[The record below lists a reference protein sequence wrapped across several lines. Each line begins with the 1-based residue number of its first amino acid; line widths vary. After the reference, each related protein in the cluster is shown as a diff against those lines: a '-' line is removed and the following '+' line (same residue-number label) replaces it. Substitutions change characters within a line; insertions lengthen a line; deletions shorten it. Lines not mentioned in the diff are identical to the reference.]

1 MQYEPRIATLK
12 NGLRVILRPV
22 GPADAAQMLDYLRT
36 TSGETPFMIRYPEE
50 VTMSAL
56 QEEQMLRERL
66 ENPFL
71 ADTAAFTDDGR
82 LMGNC
87 SVTRI
92 SGHYKQRHRAELGIS
107 IYKKYWHIGLGT
119 VLMEHALETVRDMDG
134 VEQVELSVMGK
145 NRHAIPLYERL
156 GFVRVGEVPR
166 AFRFKDGTYDSEII
180 MIKDF

>member
-1 MQYEPRIATLK
+1 MHYEPTIATLK

-22 GPADAAQMLDYLRT
+22 GPADAAQMLNYLRA
-36 TSGETPFMIRYPEE
+36 TSGETPFMVRYPEE
-50 VTMSAL
+50 VTMSAA

-66 ENPFL
+66 SNPFL
-71 ADTAAFTDDGR
+71 ADTAAFTDDGL

-92 SGHYKQRHRAELGIS
+92 SDRYKQCHRAELGIS
-107 IYKKYWHIGLGT
+107 IYKKYWHMGLGT
-119 VLMEHALETVRDMDG
+119 VLMEHALETARVMDG
-134 VEQVELSVMGK
+134 IEQVELSVMSK
-145 NRHAIPLYERL
+145 NSRAIPLYECL

-180 MIKDF
+180 MIKDL